1 MAQEN
6 REGESTLI
14 PYYPQNNGNTLKV
27 LEKNCKKK
35 KQIKLLCVTQWWLVI
50 IVAAIMLLHIMRVR
64 GKKGRQKMTMKKY

>member
-1 MAQEN
+1 MAQES

-35 KQIKLLCVTQWWLVI
+35 ETNKI
-50 IVAAIMLLHIMRVR
+50 IMCDTVVACNYCCCYYAASHNESKR
-64 GKKGRQKMTMKKY
+64 KKG